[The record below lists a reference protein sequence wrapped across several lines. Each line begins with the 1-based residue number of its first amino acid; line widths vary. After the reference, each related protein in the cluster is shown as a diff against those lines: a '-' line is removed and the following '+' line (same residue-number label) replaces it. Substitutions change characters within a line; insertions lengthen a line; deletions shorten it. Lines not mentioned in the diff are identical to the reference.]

1 VRSSSLNELELL
13 SMKRF
18 INLLSTNANETKLLC
33 ISVELDQKFWIRR
46 STMAARALLHTA
58 VIVILLMEHL
68 LSQAAVG
75 LTIRSE
81 VEATLRSVLHDVEH
95 AYTLEQALRNHNA
108 LQHYHEKLGALK
120 VRYEEREALWEEER
134 REKERLGLLL
144 TEEIVKLS
152 AHELREEKL
161 KRDLQIKIQQLEIE
175 REDLLKQ
182 QQKQSIAVR
191 VESDAIT
198 PSNATP
204 NEAEA
209 PTPKH
214 ANVATP
220 ETKSSII
227 LEAQAHASAVP
238 LEEPTEQV
246 EVVNMETSISSVP
259 TIAELLLKIEE
270 PALMAIF
277 AFLSPLEIMNLAQ
290 INRAMYS
297 KVNAMF
303 GQTSE
308 VSAGEANTT
317 TTAETATAAFPAATT
332 AAATAASN
340 ASATASPASGNS
352 IKSDEFPAEIIN
364 NLKALGFQ
372 EEKVISCMRASSGD
386 PNVAAEYLM
395 NGIPPG
401 IVASTG
407 KGTAQTP
414 KSSPTLVGMAGP
426 SGHKRQNSGTSVA
439 TTGTTGTTG
448 SGGGGN
454 PFSQMTSWFGA
465 AETSS
470 SASTAPSSAASGA
483 STSTDTGEIKLNAAM
498 ASSMASK
505 LTPAE
510 LSIILRMRERLQK
523 CEADAIKYRQEKE
536 DVTAKLQSVEAVKE
550 FLVTK
555 VRDTEKAAKE
565 KDEEMKRV
573 KSKALTDQEVITFL
587 DEKVK
592 RLEKEVNDLKSNE
605 HATRKEAHD
614 IVSKNE
620 KKVVVLTDMLRFERQ
635 QIAANEKEWKAAKKV
650 LIKEVKSCRAR
661 IVSLE
666 AEYQGCLQQNSQ
678 LKQGLLSQSG
688 QGSPGKK
695 SLKFR

>member
-1 VRSSSLNELELL
+1 
-13 SMKRF
+13 
-18 INLLSTNANETKLLC
+18 
-33 ISVELDQKFWIRR
+33 
-46 STMAARALLHTA
+46 
-58 VIVILLMEHL
+58 MEHL
-68 LSQAAVG
+68 LSQAAAD
-75 LTIRSE
+75 LTIRSA

-95 AYTLEQALRNHNA
+95 AYTLTQALRNHNA
-108 LQHYHEKLGALK
+108 LQHYHEQLGALK
-120 VRYEEREALWEEER
+120 LRYEEREALWEEER
-134 REKERLGLLL
+134 RDKERLGLLL

-152 AHELREEKL
+152 FHELKEEKL
-161 KRDLQIKIQQLEIE
+161 KKEMEMKIKQLEIE

-182 QQKQSIAVR
+182 QQTQSIAVR
-191 VESDAIT
+191 VESDVIA
-198 PSNATP
+198 PPAVEDATLK

-209 PTPKH
+209 PTPTH
-214 ANVATP
+214 ANNVVAGP
-220 ETKSSII
+220 ETKSPTIV
-227 LEAQAHASAVP
+227 EAQAHANAIP
-238 LEEPTEQV
+238 LEVSKEQV
-246 EVVNMETSISSVP
+246 EVLKTETIASSSTT
-259 TIAELLLKIEE
+259 TIAELLVNMEE

-297 KVNAMF
+297 KVNTMF

-308 VSAGEANTT
+308 VSAEEVNATTNVETTTTAPSVSAGTAASNTT
-317 TTAETATAAFPAATT
+317 TTATPTSSGS
-332 AAATAASN
+332 SN
-340 ASATASPASGNS
+340 DRN
-352 IKSDEFPAEIIN
+352 EFSTEVIN

-372 EEKVISCMRASSGD
+372 EGKVISCLRASNGNPD
-386 PNVAAEYLM
+386 VAAEYLM

-401 IVASTG
+401 IAASAG
-407 KGTAQTP
+407 KAAAQTP

-426 SGHKRQNSGTSVA
+426 PGHKRQNSGTSVA
-439 TTGTTGTTG
+439 TAGTTGTTG
-448 SGGGGN
+448 SAGNN
-454 PFSQMTSWFGA
+454 PFSQMSSWFGA
-465 AETSS
+465 AETST
-470 SASTAPSSAASGA
+470 SASTAPSSAASVV

-536 DVTAKLQSVEAVKE
+536 DVAANLKSVEAVKE

-555 VRDTEKAAKE
+555 VRDTEKVVKE

-592 RLEKEVNDLKSNE
+592 RLEKEVNDFKSNE

-614 IVSKNE
+614 MVSKNE

-635 QIAANEKEWKAAKKV
+635 QISANEKEWKAAKKV
-650 LIKEVKSCRAR
+650 LIKEVKNCRAR
-661 IVSLE
+661 IVALE
-666 AEYQGCLQQNSQ
+666 AEYEGCLQQNSQ
-678 LKQGLLSQSG
+678 LKQGLLSFSQP
-688 QGSPGKK
+688 GSPGKK

>member
-1 VRSSSLNELELL
+1 
-13 SMKRF
+13 MK
-18 INLLSTNANETKLLC
+18 
-33 ISVELDQKFWIRR
+33 
-46 STMAARALLHTA
+46 
-58 VIVILLMEHL
+58 
-68 LSQAAVG
+68 
-75 LTIRSE
+75 
-81 VEATLRSVLHDVEH
+81 
-95 AYTLEQALRNHNA
+95 
-108 LQHYHEKLGALK
+108 
-120 VRYEEREALWEEER
+120 
-134 REKERLGLLL
+134 
-144 TEEIVKLS
+144 
-152 AHELREEKL
+152 
-161 KRDLQIKIQQLEIE
+161 IKQLEIE

-182 QQKQSIAVR
+182 QQTQSIAVR
-191 VESDAIT
+191 VESDVIA
-198 PSNATP
+198 PPAVEDATLK

-209 PTPKH
+209 PTPTH
-214 ANVATP
+214 ANNVVAGP
-220 ETKSSII
+220 ETKSPTIV
-227 LEAQAHASAVP
+227 EAQAHANAIPFEVSK
-238 LEEPTEQV
+238 EQV
-246 EVVNMETSISSVP
+246 EVLKTETIASSSTT
-259 TIAELLLKIEE
+259 TIAELLVNMEE

-297 KVNAMF
+297 KVNTMF

-308 VSAGEANTT
+308 VSAEEANATANVETTTTAPSVSAGTAASTAASNTT
-317 TTAETATAAFPAATT
+317 TTATPTSGS
-332 AAATAASN
+332 SN
-340 ASATASPASGNS
+340 DRN
-352 IKSDEFPAEIIN
+352 EFSTEVIN

-372 EEKVISCMRASSGD
+372 EGKVISCLRASNGNPD
-386 PNVAAEYLM
+386 VAAEYLM

-401 IVASTG
+401 IAASAG
-407 KGTAQTP
+407 KAAAQTP

-426 SGHKRQNSGTSVA
+426 PGHKRQNSGTSVA
-439 TTGTTGTTG
+439 TAGTTGTTG
-448 SGGGGN
+448 SAGNN
-454 PFSQMTSWFGA
+454 PFSQMSSWFGA

-470 SASTAPSSAASGA
+470 SASTAPSSAASVV

-536 DVTAKLQSVEAVKE
+536 DVAANLKSVEAVKE

-555 VRDTEKAAKE
+555 VRDTEKVVKE

-592 RLEKEVNDLKSNE
+592 RLEKEVNDFKSNE

-614 IVSKNE
+614 MVSKNE

-635 QIAANEKEWKAAKKV
+635 QISANEKEWKAAKKV
-650 LIKEVKSCRAR
+650 LIKEVKNCRAR
-661 IVSLE
+661 IVALE
-666 AEYQGCLQQNSQ
+666 AEYEGCLQQNSQ
-678 LKQGLLSQSG
+678 LKQGLLSFSQP
-688 QGSPGKK
+688 GSPGKK

>member
-1 VRSSSLNELELL
+1 
-13 SMKRF
+13 
-18 INLLSTNANETKLLC
+18 
-33 ISVELDQKFWIRR
+33 
-46 STMAARALLHTA
+46 
-58 VIVILLMEHL
+58 MEHL
-68 LSQAAVG
+68 LSQAAAD
-75 LTIRSE
+75 LTIRSA

-95 AYTLEQALRNHNA
+95 AYTLTQALRNHNA
-108 LQHYHEKLGALK
+108 LQHYHEQLGALK
-120 VRYEEREALWEEER
+120 LRYEEREALWEEER

-152 AHELREEKL
+152 FHELKEEKL
-161 KRDLQIKIQQLEIE
+161 KKEMEMKIKQLEIE

-182 QQKQSIAVR
+182 QQTQSIAVR
-191 VESDAIT
+191 VESDVIA
-198 PSNATP
+198 PPAVEDATLK

-209 PTPKH
+209 PTPTH
-214 ANVATP
+214 ANNVVAGP
-220 ETKSSII
+220 ETKSPTI
-227 LEAQAHASAVP
+227 LGAQAHANAIP
-238 LEEPTEQV
+238 LEVSKEQV
-246 EVVNMETSISSVP
+246 EVLKTETIASSSTT
-259 TIAELLLKIEE
+259 TIAELLVNMEE

-297 KVNAMF
+297 KVNTMF

-308 VSAGEANTT
+308 VSAEEVNATTNVETTTTAPSVSAGTAASNTT
-317 TTAETATAAFPAATT
+317 TTATPTSSGS
-332 AAATAASN
+332 SN
-340 ASATASPASGNS
+340 DRN
-352 IKSDEFPAEIIN
+352 EFSTEVIN

-372 EEKVISCMRASSGD
+372 EGKVISCLRASNGNPD
-386 PNVAAEYLM
+386 VAAEYLM

-401 IVASTG
+401 IAASAG
-407 KGTAQTP
+407 KAAAQTP

-426 SGHKRQNSGTSVA
+426 PGHKRQNSGTSVA
-439 TTGTTGTTG
+439 TAGTTGTTG
-448 SGGGGN
+448 SAGNN
-454 PFSQMTSWFGA
+454 PFSQMSSWFGA
-465 AETSS
+465 AETST
-470 SASTAPSSAASGA
+470 SASTAPSSAASVV

-536 DVTAKLQSVEAVKE
+536 DVAANLKSVEAVKE

-555 VRDTEKAAKE
+555 VRDTEKVVKE

-592 RLEKEVNDLKSNE
+592 RLEKEVNDFKSNE

-614 IVSKNE
+614 MVSKNE

-635 QIAANEKEWKAAKKV
+635 QISANEKEWKAAKKV
-650 LIKEVKSCRAR
+650 LIKEVKNCRAR
-661 IVSLE
+661 IVALE
-666 AEYQGCLQQNSQ
+666 AEYEGCLQQNSQ
-678 LKQGLLSQSG
+678 LKQGLLSFSQP
-688 QGSPGKK
+688 GSPGKK

>member
-1 VRSSSLNELELL
+1 
-13 SMKRF
+13 
-18 INLLSTNANETKLLC
+18 
-33 ISVELDQKFWIRR
+33 
-46 STMAARALLHTA
+46 
-58 VIVILLMEHL
+58 MEHL
-68 LSQAAVG
+68 LSQAAVD

-81 VEATLRSVLHDVEH
+81 VETTLRSVLHDVEH

-108 LQHYHEKLGALK
+108 LQHYHDKLGALK

-161 KRDLQIKIQQLEIE
+161 KRDMQMKIQQLEIE
-175 REDLLKQ
+175 MEDLLKQ
-182 QQKQSIAVR
+182 QKQSKAVR
-191 VESDAIT
+191 LESDAINST
-198 PSNATP
+198 NATSY
-204 NEAEA
+204 EVEA
-209 PTPKH
+209 PTPTH
-214 ANVATP
+214 ANVAAPKTQ
-220 ETKSSII
+220 SQRIV
-227 LEAQAHASAVP
+227 EAQAHASDAVP
-238 LEEPTEQV
+238 PEEPTEQV
-246 EVVNMETSISSVP
+246 EVVKMETSISSAP
-259 TIAELLLKIEE
+259 TIAELLINMEE

-277 AFLSPLEIMNLAQ
+277 AYLSPVEIMNLAQ

-308 VSAGEANTT
+308 ISAEEANNT
-317 TTAETATAAFPAATT
+317 TTAETATTTFSTAITT
-332 AAATAASN
+332 AVTAPSN
-340 ASATASPASGNS
+340 ASAAASPASGGNINS
-352 IKSDEFPAEIIN
+352 EEFAAEVIN

-372 EEKVISCMRASSGD
+372 EEKVIACLRVSKGN
-386 PNVAAEYLM
+386 PNLAAEYLI

-401 IVASTG
+401 IAVSAG
-407 KGTAQTP
+407 RGAAQTH
-414 KSSPTLVGMAGP
+414 KSSPTLVAMAGP
-426 SGHKRQNSGTSVA
+426 TGHKRQSSGTSVA
-439 TTGTTGTTG
+439 TTGTAGTTG

-470 SASTAPSSAASGA
+470 SASTAPSSAASVA
-483 STSTDTGEIKLNAAM
+483 STSTDTGEIKLNPAM

-536 DVTAKLQSVEAVKE
+536 GVTANLKSVEAVKE

-555 VRDTEKAAKE
+555 VRDTENMVKE
-565 KDEEMKRV
+565 KDEEIKRV

-592 RLEKEVNDLKSNE
+592 RLEKEVHDLKSKE

-614 IVSKNE
+614 MVSKNE

-650 LIKEVKSCRAR
+650 LIKEVKNCRAR

-678 LKQGLLSQSG
+678 LKQGLLSFSQS
-688 QGSPGKK
+688 GSPGKK

>member
-1 VRSSSLNELELL
+1 
-13 SMKRF
+13 
-18 INLLSTNANETKLLC
+18 
-33 ISVELDQKFWIRR
+33 
-46 STMAARALLHTA
+46 
-58 VIVILLMEHL
+58 MEHL
-68 LSQAAVG
+68 LSQAAVD

-81 VEATLRSVLHDVEH
+81 VETTLRSVLHDVEH

-108 LQHYHEKLGALK
+108 LQHYHDKLGAFK

-161 KRDLQIKIQQLEIE
+161 KRDMQMKIQQLEIE
-175 REDLLKQ
+175 MEDLLKQ
-182 QQKQSIAVR
+182 QKQSKAVR
-191 VESDAIT
+191 LESDAINST
-198 PSNATP
+198 NATSY
-204 NEAEA
+204 EVEA
-209 PTPKH
+209 PTPTH
-214 ANVATP
+214 ANVAAPKT
-220 ETKSSII
+220 ESKRIV
-227 LEAQAHASAVP
+227 EAQAHASDAVP
-238 LEEPTEQV
+238 PEEPTEQV
-246 EVVNMETSISSVP
+246 EVVKMETSISSAP
-259 TIAELLLKIEE
+259 TIAELLINMKE

-277 AFLSPLEIMNLAQ
+277 AYLSPVEIMNLAQ

-308 VSAGEANTT
+308 ISAEEANNT
-317 TTAETATAAFPAATT
+317 TTAETATTTFSTAITT
-332 AAATAASN
+332 AVTAPSN
-340 ASATASPASGNS
+340 ASAAASPASGGNINS
-352 IKSDEFPAEIIN
+352 EEFAAEVIN

-372 EEKVISCMRASSGD
+372 EEKVIACLRVSKGN
-386 PNVAAEYLM
+386 PNLAAEYLI

-401 IVASTG
+401 IAVSAG
-407 KGTAQTP
+407 RGAAQTH
-414 KSSPTLVGMAGP
+414 KSSPTLVAMAGP
-426 SGHKRQNSGTSVA
+426 TGHKRQSSGTSVA
-439 TTGTTGTTG
+439 TTGTAGTTG

-470 SASTAPSSAASGA
+470 SASTAPSSAASVA
-483 STSTDTGEIKLNAAM
+483 STSTDTGEIKLNPAM

-536 DVTAKLQSVEAVKE
+536 GVTANLKSVEAVKE

-555 VRDTEKAAKE
+555 VRDTENMVKE
-565 KDEEMKRV
+565 KDEEIKRV

-592 RLEKEVNDLKSNE
+592 RLEKEVHDLKSKE

-614 IVSKNE
+614 MVSKNE

-650 LIKEVKSCRAR
+650 LIKEVKNCRAR

-678 LKQGLLSQSG
+678 LKQGLLSFSQS
-688 QGSPGKK
+688 GSPGKK

>member
-1 VRSSSLNELELL
+1 
-13 SMKRF
+13 
-18 INLLSTNANETKLLC
+18 
-33 ISVELDQKFWIRR
+33 
-46 STMAARALLHTA
+46 
-58 VIVILLMEHL
+58 MEHL
-68 LSQAAVG
+68 LSQAAAD
-75 LTIRSE
+75 LTIRSA

-108 LQHYHEKLGALK
+108 LQHYHEQLGALK
-120 VRYEEREALWEEER
+120 LRYEEREALWEEER

-152 AHELREEKL
+152 FHELKEEKL
-161 KRDLQIKIQQLEIE
+161 KKEMEMKIKQLEIE

-182 QQKQSIAVR
+182 QQTQSIAVR
-191 VESDAIT
+191 VESDVIT
-198 PSNATP
+198 PSVVEDATIK

-209 PTPKH
+209 PTPTH
-214 ANVATP
+214 ANNVAGP
-220 ETKSSII
+220 ETKAPISV
-227 LEAQAHASAVP
+227 EAQDHASAIP
-238 LEEPTEQV
+238 LEESKEQV
-246 EVVNMETSISSVP
+246 EVLKTEAITSSS
-259 TIAELLLKIEE
+259 TTNIAELLVNMEE

-297 KVNAMF
+297 KVNTMF

-308 VSAGEANTT
+308 VSAEEANATATVETT
-317 TTAETATAAFPAATT
+317 TTAPSVSAGTAAS
-332 AAATAASN
+332 TAASN
-340 ASATASPASGNS
+340 TSTTATPTSESS
-352 IKSDEFPAEIIN
+352 SDRNEFSTEVIN

-372 EEKVISCMRASSGD
+372 EEKVMSCLRASNGN

-401 IVASTG
+401 IAASAG
-407 KGTAQTP
+407 KGAAQTP

-426 SGHKRQNSGTSVA
+426 PGHKRQNSGTSVA
-439 TTGTTGTTG
+439 TAGTTGTTG
-448 SGGGGN
+448 SAGNN
-454 PFSQMTSWFGA
+454 PFSQMSSWFGA

-470 SASTAPSSAASGA
+470 SASTAPSSAASVV
-483 STSTDTGEIKLNAAM
+483 STSTDSGEIKLNAAM

-536 DVTAKLQSVEAVKE
+536 DVTANLKSVEAVKE

-555 VRDTEKAAKE
+555 VRDTEKVVKE

-592 RLEKEVNDLKSNE
+592 RLEKEVNDFKSNE

-614 IVSKNE
+614 MISKNE

-635 QIAANEKEWKAAKKV
+635 QISANEKEWKAAKKV
-650 LIKEVKSCRAR
+650 LIKEVKNCRAR
-661 IVSLE
+661 IVALE
-666 AEYQGCLQQNSQ
+666 AEYEGCLQQNSQ
-678 LKQGLLSQSG
+678 LKQGLLSFSQP
-688 QGSPGKK
+688 GSPGKK

>member
-1 VRSSSLNELELL
+1 
-13 SMKRF
+13 
-18 INLLSTNANETKLLC
+18 
-33 ISVELDQKFWIRR
+33 
-46 STMAARALLHTA
+46 
-58 VIVILLMEHL
+58 MEHL
-68 LSQAAVG
+68 LSQAAAD
-75 LTIRSE
+75 LTIRSA

-108 LQHYHEKLGALK
+108 LQHYHEQLGALK
-120 VRYEEREALWEEER
+120 LRYEEREALWEEER

-152 AHELREEKL
+152 FHELKEEKL
-161 KRDLQIKIQQLEIE
+161 KKEMEMKIKQLEIE

-182 QQKQSIAVR
+182 QQTQSIAVR
-191 VESDAIT
+191 VESDVIT
-198 PSNATP
+198 PSVVEDATIK

-209 PTPKH
+209 PTPTH
-214 ANVATP
+214 ANNVAGP
-220 ETKSSII
+220 ETKAPISV
-227 LEAQAHASAVP
+227 EAQDHASAIP
-238 LEEPTEQV
+238 LEESKEQV
-246 EVVNMETSISSVP
+246 EVLKTEAITSSS
-259 TIAELLLKIEE
+259 TTNIAELLVNMEE

-297 KVNAMF
+297 KVNTMF

-308 VSAGEANTT
+308 VSAEEANATATVETT
-317 TTAETATAAFPAATT
+317 TTAPSVSAGTAAS
-332 AAATAASN
+332 TAASN
-340 ASATASPASGNS
+340 TSTTATPTSESS
-352 IKSDEFPAEIIN
+352 SDRNEFSTEVIN

-372 EEKVISCMRASSGD
+372 EEKVMSCLRASNGN

-401 IVASTG
+401 IAASAG
-407 KGTAQTP
+407 KGAAQTP

-426 SGHKRQNSGTSVA
+426 PGHKRQNSGTSVA
-439 TTGTTGTTG
+439 TAGTTGTTG
-448 SGGGGN
+448 SAGNN
-454 PFSQMTSWFGA
+454 PFSQMSSWFGA
-465 AETSS
+465 AETST
-470 SASTAPSSAASGA
+470 SASTAPSSAASVV
-483 STSTDTGEIKLNAAM
+483 STSTDSGEIKLNAAM

-536 DVTAKLQSVEAVKE
+536 DVTANLKSVEAVKE

-555 VRDTEKAAKE
+555 VRDTEKVVKE

-592 RLEKEVNDLKSNE
+592 RLEKEVNDFKSNE

-614 IVSKNE
+614 MISKNE

-635 QIAANEKEWKAAKKV
+635 QISANEKEWKAAKKV
-650 LIKEVKSCRAR
+650 LIKEVKNCRAR
-661 IVSLE
+661 IVALE
-666 AEYQGCLQQNSQ
+666 AEYEGCLQQNSQ
-678 LKQGLLSQSG
+678 LKQGLLSFSQP
-688 QGSPGKK
+688 GSPGKK

>member
-1 VRSSSLNELELL
+1 
-13 SMKRF
+13 
-18 INLLSTNANETKLLC
+18 
-33 ISVELDQKFWIRR
+33 
-46 STMAARALLHTA
+46 
-58 VIVILLMEHL
+58 MEHL
-68 LSQAAVG
+68 LSQAAVD

-81 VEATLRSVLHDVEH
+81 VETTLRSVLHDVEH

-108 LQHYHEKLGALK
+108 LQHYHDKLGALK

-161 KRDLQIKIQQLEIE
+161 KRDMQMKIQQLEIE
-175 REDLLKQ
+175 MEDLLM
-182 QQKQSIAVR
+182 QQKQSKAVR
-191 VESDAIT
+191 LESDAINST
-198 PSNATP
+198 NATSY
-204 NEAEA
+204 EVEA
-209 PTPKH
+209 PTPTH
-214 ANVATP
+214 ANVAAPKT
-220 ETKSSII
+220 ESKRIV
-227 LEAQAHASAVP
+227 EAQAHASDAVP
-238 LEEPTEQV
+238 PEEPTEQV
-246 EVVNMETSISSVP
+246 EVVKMETSISSAP
-259 TIAELLLKIEE
+259 TIAELLINMEE

-277 AFLSPLEIMNLAQ
+277 AYLSPVEIMNLAQ

-297 KVNAMF
+297 KVNGMF

-308 VSAGEANTT
+308 IAAEEANNT
-317 TTAETATAAFPAATT
+317 TTAETATTTFSTAITT
-332 AAATAASN
+332 AVTAPSN
-340 ASATASPASGNS
+340 ASAAASPASGGNINS
-352 IKSDEFPAEIIN
+352 EEFAAEVIN

-372 EEKVISCMRASSGD
+372 EEKVIACLRVSKGN
-386 PNVAAEYLM
+386 PNLAAEYLI

-401 IVASTG
+401 IAVSAG
-407 KGTAQTP
+407 RGAAQTH
-414 KSSPTLVGMAGP
+414 KSSPTLVAMAGP
-426 SGHKRQNSGTSVA
+426 TGHKRQSSGTSVA
-439 TTGTTGTTG
+439 TTGTAGTTG

-470 SASTAPSSAASGA
+470 SASTAPSSAASVA
-483 STSTDTGEIKLNAAM
+483 STSTDTGEIKLNPAM

-536 DVTAKLQSVEAVKE
+536 GVTANLKSVEAVKE

-555 VRDTEKAAKE
+555 VRDTENMVKE
-565 KDEEMKRV
+565 KDEEIKRV

-592 RLEKEVNDLKSNE
+592 RLEKEVHDLKSKE

-614 IVSKNE
+614 MVSKNE

-650 LIKEVKSCRAR
+650 LIKEVKNCRAR

-678 LKQGLLSQSG
+678 LKQGLLSFSQS
-688 QGSPGKK
+688 GSPGKK